1 MSVVGLFRNDNSQS
15 EINCSHPYKP
25 LLQRTVMA
33 MIPQGK
39 SLQDIGLRT
48 FQIFMCLAN
57 AKVNLPTTGPPP
69 PAQTPQHAPTHKHA
83 PFMQPPSAGP
93 FNFPMPQVTL
103 PTVSSLGRHL
113 HYIWDTPESLFPI
126 LSTCISHVCHL
137 VS

>member
-57 AKVNLPTTGPPP
+57 AKVN
-69 PAQTPQHAPTHKHA
+69 HAPTHKHA

-103 PTVSSLGRHL
+103 PTVSSLGRNL
-113 HYIWDTPESLFPI
+113 HFIWDTPESLFPI